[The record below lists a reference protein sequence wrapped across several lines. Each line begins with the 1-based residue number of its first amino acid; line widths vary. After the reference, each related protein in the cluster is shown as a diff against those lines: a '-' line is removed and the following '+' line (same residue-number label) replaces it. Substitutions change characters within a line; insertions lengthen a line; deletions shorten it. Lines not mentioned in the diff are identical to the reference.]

1 MKIIAKK
8 GTAFEQTI
16 KSMCEKMTE
25 GVTGAQDLV
34 AKAAGVKPINVF
46 HLFRWGTISK
56 LVPEF
61 DIHPDDLEKVNP
73 RFLRKKKGCKYVYVP
88 ALRYKEGKE
97 LDAAF
102 REFAK
107 EHEVTEEP
115 LNEYGIHMVDWKKGI
130 SYSIQ
135 LAHDTQK
142 DLYML
147 VCSNSIPEAFDKQKI
162 AKDQFEIEY

>member
-1 MKIIAKK
+1 MEKENVITKIQKLLKLQYGAEKIGSTGEAYQRVSGKMFVI
-8 GTAFEQTI
+8 GTE
-16 KSMCEKMTE
+16 
-25 GVTGAQDLV
+25 DNV
-34 AKAAGVKPINVF
+34 AIVQ
-46 HLFRWGTISK
+46 
-56 LVPEF
+56 EF
-61 DIHPDDLEKVNP
+61 YNYLEKVNP

-115 LNEYGIHMVDWKKGI
+115 LNEYGIHMVDWKKGM